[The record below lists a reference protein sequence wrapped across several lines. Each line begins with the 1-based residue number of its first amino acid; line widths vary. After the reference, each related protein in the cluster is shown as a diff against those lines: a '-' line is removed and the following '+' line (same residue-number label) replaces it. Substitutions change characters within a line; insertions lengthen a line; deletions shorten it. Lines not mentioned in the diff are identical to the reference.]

1 MCKQCEH
8 HSFDSYRLHWEQ
20 STHKNYSFRLA
31 VYGVCIVVLCV
42 MGSIQR
48 RWDLRKTY
56 WFTLLVSLL
65 IENWTVTIVCW
76 CFMHKL
82 KPLFHFQNIQKLPLS
97 HANGIFTNAHIL
109 ISYSY
114 SKTKWMCV
122 VILISDLPP
131 TESCSIYHSSGF
143 YLSIVLCVVILVAVF
158 FYFVLFPT
166 YIILHLI
173 AFSGHCLHSL
183 YLLFSKEN
191 YFAL

>member
-1 MCKQCEH
+1 M
-8 HSFDSYRLHWEQ
+8 
-20 STHKNYSFRLA
+20 
-31 VYGVCIVVLCV
+31 YGVCIVVLCV

-158 FYFVLFPT
+158 FLLCFVSNVHNSTFNRFFGPLFAFIVLIVLEGKLFCIVVECIMVNWSESIAFVLNP
-166 YIILHLI
+166 YIFI
-173 AFSGHCLHSL
+173 SRWVS
-183 YLLFSKEN
+183 
-191 YFAL
+191 